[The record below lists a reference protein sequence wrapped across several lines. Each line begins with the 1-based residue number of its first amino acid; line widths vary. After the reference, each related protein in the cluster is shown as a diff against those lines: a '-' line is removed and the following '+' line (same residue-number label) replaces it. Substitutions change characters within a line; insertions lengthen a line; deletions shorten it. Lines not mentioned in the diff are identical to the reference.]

1 MKGEVAARAPIRI
14 EVEKGKTYWWCACGR
29 SSSQPFCDGS
39 HKGSEFSP
47 VAWEAKA
54 DDEQWFCA
62 CKQTDNRP
70 FCDGTHNTLGG
81 DVGTQD
87 EAPVIEQ
94 RENGP
99 LVIKHLSNFVDHE
112 GNEIETKPVMAL
124 CRCGQ
129 SKNKPF
135 CDGSHK
141 EAGFPS
147 ANETENPAG
156 RVFSYEGSK
165 VTVYFNKLLC
175 SHAAECGR
183 HAPAIFNVEQ
193 KPWVQPDEGSVASV
207 EEVIHACPS
216 GALTYSEPGGK
227 ARHLVGDEVRIRVER
242 HGPYQVRNVKIDGAQ
257 FAESAAEEKFVLC
270 RCGLSKN
277 KPFCDGTH
285 LDEEWRDGS

>member
-1 MKGEVAARAPIRI
+1 MKGEIAAKAPIRI

-29 SSSQPFCDGS
+29 SANQPFCDGS

-54 DDEQWFCA
+54 DGEQWFCA
-62 CKQTDNRP
+62 CKQTGNQP
-70 FCDGTHNTLGG
+70 FCDGTHNTL
-81 DVGTQD
+81 D
-87 EAPVIEQ
+87 EDAAKAAVIEQ

-99 LVIKHLSNFVDHE
+99 LVVKNLERFTDHH
-112 GNEIETKPVMAL
+112 GSEIETKPVMAL
-124 CRCGQ
+124 CRCGH

-141 EAGFPS
+141 EAGFSS
-147 ANETENPAG
+147 ANETGNPDG
-156 RVFSYEGSK
+156 RVFSYEGSE

-175 SHAAECGR
+175 SHAAECGSR
-183 HAPAIFNVEQ
+183 NRDVFNVKE
-193 KPWVQPDEGSVASV
+193 KPWVQPDEGTVESV

-216 GALTYSEPGGK
+216 GALTFSKTGGE
-227 ARHLVGDEVRIRVER
+227 AQHLVGDEVRIRVER
-242 HGPYQVRNVKIDGAQ
+242 HGPYQVRNVKIEGAR
-257 FAESAAEEKFVLC
+257 FAESASEEKFVLC

-285 LDEEWRDGS
+285 LDEKWRDDA